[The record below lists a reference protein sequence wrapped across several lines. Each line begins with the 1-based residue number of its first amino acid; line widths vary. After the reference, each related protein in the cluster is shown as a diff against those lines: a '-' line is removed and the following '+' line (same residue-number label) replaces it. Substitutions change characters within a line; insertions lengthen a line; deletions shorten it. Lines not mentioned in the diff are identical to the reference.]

1 MSKRVS
7 IKFYLIPQVRS
18 SRQTSDALYSIITGS
33 VSYRGIRLM
42 FSTGFGCSSYS
53 IDGVTTSDFWNKDKQ
68 RFYIADDFLKMG
80 ITKSKF
86 EKGMALKQKGAHIY
100 TWNDIVEEMPKINS
114 ALDTLHST
122 LMNNL
127 NKFIDYSE
135 TITREGLRSELNEIV
150 FSILGKN
157 VVKEDEKKTDIS
169 VISALERFVEET
181 KSGQRL
187 HNGRR
192 LTHSTYKTYVTL
204 QNHLILLNK
213 SYKLTF
219 SSLTNDSFL
228 PALQKYAEKIFLSDV
243 YLKTLIKITKT
254 FLVWCQ
260 EQKIIDEVNYKNF
273 RMHVRTNDQDKIAL
287 TETQLA
293 MIENA
298 DLDIVFPDKK
308 KSEITKEVQSYR
320 ANLKRTRDLFLLQ
333 CYTGLRFS
341 DACRIKA
348 GNIYLNNPIPIIKI
362 QTQKTGHEL
371 ILPIGKKLLEILKRH
386 DKPEGF
392 CNRSGQKYNEALHEL
407 ARVCELTEQI
417 EVVSFVGGKEQRS
430 QKSLDKLISSHTGRR
445 TFITIALMRGK
456 SPSVIMQFSGHK
468 TLSSFQKYIRIAEQ
482 QALQEMSDIF

>member
-1 MSKRVS
+1 MRNELDKIVFEILGKKV
-7 IKFYLIPQVRS
+7 IK
-18 SRQTSDALYSIITGS
+18 
-33 VSYRGIRLM
+33 
-42 FSTGFGCSSYS
+42 
-53 IDGVTTSDFWNKDKQ
+53 
-68 RFYIADDFLKMG
+68 
-80 ITKSKF
+80 
-86 EKGMALKQKGAHIY
+86 
-100 TWNDIVEEMPKINS
+100 EEV
-114 ALDTLHST
+114 A
-122 LMNNL
+122 NNQDP
-127 NKFIDYSE
+127 NVFTYFQKFIDDTES
-135 TITREGLRSELNEIV
+135 GL
-150 FSILGKN
+150 
-157 VVKEDEKKTDIS
+157 
-169 VISALERFVEET
+169 
-181 KSGQRL
+181 RL
-187 HNGRR
+187 HNGIRMGQS
-192 LTHSTYKTYVTL
+192 TFKTYKTF
-204 QNHLILLNK
+204 QNHLEVIDKKYRITFESLLSDK
-213 SYKLTF
+213 
-219 SSLTNDSFL
+219 FL
-228 PALQKYAEKIFLSDV
+228 PALQSYCVKNNHSDYYCKMLLKIC
-243 YLKTLIKITKT
+243 KT
-254 FLVWCQ
+254 FLIWC
-260 EQKIIDEVNYKNF
+260 EHKKYIEKVDTHLL

-308 KSEITKEVQSYR
+308 KAEITKEVQSYR

-362 QTQKTGHEL
+362 QTQKTGQEL
-371 ILPIGKKLLEILKRH
+371 IIPIGKKLLEILKRH
-386 DKPEGF
+386 EKPEEF